1 MRTKRS
7 PARRLLV
14 AILNDSPHVL
24 KWLCDWF
31 RRHGHL
37 CATRMVAEMPQA
49 HVEVEQF
56 INQHKPNVVVLRRA
70 DAVRQ

>member
-24 KWLCDWF
+24 KLLCDWF
-31 RRHGHL
+31 RQNGTSVPL
-37 CATRMVAEMPQA
+37 G
-49 HVEVEQF
+49 
-56 INQHKPNVVVLRRA
+56 
-70 DAVRQ
+70 